1 MNFGTFYDH
10 QGEVFDTVHFPNVAA
25 QYPMRGRGFY
35 AIKGKVVDDFGVC
48 TIEVTWMDKL
58 ALISKR
64 PEVAFQET

>member
-1 MNFGTFYDH
+1 
-10 QGEVFDTVHFPNVAA
+10 
-25 QYPMRGRGFY
+25 MRGRGFY